1 MSRRTL
7 YRRILLPL
15 AAVTPHFLASTSD
28 MPSPPLVTEKQQFLE
43 LSTSP
48 IHPLGGN
55 RVLTSFVRF
64 GEGLEFGESRFLR
77 SSVGSGRELVT
88 QKQEERR
95 IRNSSRTSHVF
106 GFSMCLFHLYA
117 LYNLKSLRSKGRRGG
132 CKRRFD

>member
-95 IRNSSRTSHVF
+95 IRNSSRTSHV
-106 GFSMCLFHLYA
+106 
-117 LYNLKSLRSKGRRGG
+117 
-132 CKRRFD
+132 CKFQMTHNSPRTAC